1 MGWGANTSG
10 FFGYSP
16 LAKSKGREMGGGETR
31 TEFISVRPTLDG
43 QWTKVTKTVSKVW
56 KDFQVYIRKMGTKA
70 GGYRKPGQ

>member
-1 MGWGANTSG
+1 
-10 FFGYSP
+10 
-16 LAKSKGREMGGGETR
+16 MGGGETR
-31 TEFISVRPTLDG
+31 MEFISVRPTLDG